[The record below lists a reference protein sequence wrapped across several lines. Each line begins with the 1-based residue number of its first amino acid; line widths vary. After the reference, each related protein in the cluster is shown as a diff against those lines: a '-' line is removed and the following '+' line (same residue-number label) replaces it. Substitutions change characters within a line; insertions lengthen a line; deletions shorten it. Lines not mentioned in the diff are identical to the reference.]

1 MRQPSPSRP
10 NAFARMTRLPGWWLG
25 AATTR
30 RQFARQA
37 LEAGRETE
45 ADDHMR
51 AAKAY
56 ERQALAFALAR

>member
-1 MRQPSPSRP
+1 MRQPSPPRP

-30 RQFARQA
+30 RQLARQA
-37 LEAGRETE
+37 LEAGRESE

-51 AAKAY
+51 VAKAY
-56 ERQALAFALAR
+56 ERQALAFALRR